1 MKDKLK
7 QFWNEPVNRFWL
19 TCAFGTLF
27 ILCFGAYSFFKES
40 FNPIISLGLIS
51 VALIFEVLFLI
62 ALIINTLAD
71 TTREYLEAF
80 QEINRDLRYARY
92 QKKNKNKDY
101 KGPDWE
107 DEEFKKITHL
117 KDRVNAFVKASIE
130 YQQVD
135 FKRWKKRNVGVN
147 LDTRDETIVRSI
159 LIILAGALSV
169 SILAYL
175 GWFNYLSA
183 SKLAALTDTSRSF
196 FTIPAALIGTLV
208 ASPVIFMVWLF
219 RDKNNRIQIEN
230 ARKDTNLKDFQKLSE
245 WASGFH
251 LPEIKQTTSTKTTS
265 KTAKDLQEN
274 TEETTT
280 SQEDFIAPEGSNSI
294 SRRLGAEALQ
304 ASAIAQLEAFMFGK
318 YGEQFMQPAFLLI
331 HAIWESIITQQQLHY
346 SDQTNGLDENEFK
359 NFLSD
364 THKNPIVIALNRVLV
379 GASGNHLI
387 LFKKNL
393 VGLNLVG
400 LSTEYF
406 SLKKIVFSNYNLER
420 INLSFCKISEIVLT
434 SCNLSYADLNNSDLS
449 SGDLKLADLTL
460 ANLNESWLFYAQLQG
475 ACLSGAELKNTNLF
489 MADLEYADLSETWLS
504 ETNLEH
510 ANLKGANL
518 KNVHFFETTILQ
530 YAQIDRFTEFGM
542 YDEEDSI
549 YQDQNEV
556 REDVLSQG
564 AIWDDD
570 PEWLVGKIKDQN
582 LLEKIFQDCEKRQKN
597 QN

>member
-27 ILCFGAYSFFKES
+27 ALCFGIYSFFEKS
-40 FNPIISLGLIS
+40 LNPIISLGLIS
-51 VALIFEVLFLI
+51 IALIFEILFLI
-62 ALIINTLAD
+62 ALIINTLTD

-80 QEINRDLRYARY
+80 QEINRDLRYAQY

-107 DEEFKKITHL
+107 DEEFTKIVNL
-117 KDRVNAFVKASIE
+117 KERVDAFVKASIE

-135 FKRWKKRNVGVN
+135 FKRWKKRNVGTN
-147 LDTRDETIVRSI
+147 LDTRDETIVRSL
-159 LIILAGALSV
+159 LIILAGAFSV

-183 SKLAALTDTSRSF
+183 SKLASLTDTSRSF

-208 ASPVIFMVWLF
+208 ASPIIFMVWLF

-251 LPEIKQTTSTKTTS
+251 LPEIKQTTTTKTTN
-265 KTAKDLQEN
+265 KTTQGVQEA
-274 TEETTT
+274 TEETAT

-294 SRRLGAEALQ
+294 SRRQGAEALQ

-331 HAIWESIITQQQLHY
+331 HAIWESILTQQQ
-346 SDQTNGLDENEFK
+346 TRFPDEQEFK
-359 NFLSD
+359 RSLEYLY
-364 THKNPIVIALNRVLV
+364 KNPIFSTLNKALVSAN
-379 GASGNHLI
+379 GAHLK
-387 LFKKNL
+387 LFEESL
-393 VGLNLVG
+393 RGLNLSG
-400 LSTEYF
+400 INSEQPTLQQWQHAGS
-406 SLKKIVFSNYNLER
+406 NLEN
-420 INLSFCKISEIVLT
+420 INLSYGILT
-434 SCNLSYADLNNSDLS
+434 H
-449 SGDLKLADLTL
+449 
-460 ANLNESWLFYAQLQG
+460 AQLQG
-475 ACLSGAELKNTNLF
+475 INLNYAELQNTKFSHSDLHGARLNSSNLKKALLNYSYMRCVDLESSDLTNASFNGADLQLSILDECCLTNTNF
-489 MADLEYADLSETWLS
+489 SF
-504 ETNLEH
+504 
-510 ANLKGANL
+510 ANLKGVSLQGSNVEQAIF
-518 KNVHFFETTILQ
+518 KNACINRYTLFSEGNAVDDFIAYGE
-530 YAQIDRFTEFGM
+530 
-542 YDEEDSI
+542 
-549 YQDQNEV
+549 NEI
-556 REDVLSQG
+556 REDVLSRG

-570 PEWLVGKIKDQN
+570 PEWLVGKIQDQN
-582 LLEKIFQDCEKRQKN
+582 LLKKIFQDCEKRQKN

>member
-1 MKDKLK
+1 MKNKLK

-40 FNPIISLGLIS
+40 FNPVISLGLIS

-80 QEINRDLRYARY
+80 QEINRDLRYAQY
-92 QKKNKNKDY
+92 QKKNKEKDY
-101 KGPDWE
+101 KGPEWN
-107 DEEFKKITHL
+107 DEEFSKITDL
-117 KDRVNAFVKASIE
+117 KERVDAFVKASME

-135 FKRWKKRNVGVN
+135 FKRWKKRNVGTN
-147 LDTRDETIVRSI
+147 LDTRDETIVSSV

-265 KTAKDLQEN
+265 KTAKDIQET
-274 TEETTT
+274 TEETTI
-280 SQEDFIAPEGSNSI
+280 SQEDFIAPQDSNSI
-294 SRRLGAEALQ
+294 SRLLGAEALQ

-331 HAIWESIITQQQLHY
+331 HAIWESIITQQQARF
-346 SDQTNGLDENEFK
+346 SNNQEFK
-359 NFLSD
+359 KSLEKLY
-364 THKNPIVIALNRVLV
+364 KNPIVFALNKALA
-379 GASGNHLI
+379 GAQGKHLYLFRDSLTNLNLSCLNSHQG
-387 LFKKNL
+387 LFKRLIFGNTSFI
-393 VGLNLVG
+393 GSN
-400 LSTEYF
+400 F
-406 SLKKIVFSNYNLER
+406 SYS
-420 INLSFCKISEIVLT
+420 VLT
-434 SCNLSYADLNNSDLS
+434 GSRFINCNLTNSKFIHSKLNYLKLQESKLTFSDLS
-449 SGDLKLADLTL
+449 HATL
-460 ANLNESWLFYAQLQG
+460 VSANLSCTKLDHINFSFTD
-475 ACLSGAELKNTNLF
+475 LSK
-489 MADLEYADLSETWLS
+489 ADLSSACLNYAKLHQA
-504 ETNLEH
+504 NLENTVFKNTQINRVTIFDNNYLKFND
-510 ANLKGANL
+510 NL
-518 KNVHFFETTILQ
+518 I
-530 YAQIDRFTEFGM
+530 
-542 YDEEDSI
+542 
-549 YQDQNEV
+549 
-556 REDVLSQG
+556 RENVLSRG

-570 PEWLVGKIKDQN
+570 PDWLVGKIQDQN
-582 LLEKIFQDCEKRQKN
+582 LLAKIFQDCEKRQRY